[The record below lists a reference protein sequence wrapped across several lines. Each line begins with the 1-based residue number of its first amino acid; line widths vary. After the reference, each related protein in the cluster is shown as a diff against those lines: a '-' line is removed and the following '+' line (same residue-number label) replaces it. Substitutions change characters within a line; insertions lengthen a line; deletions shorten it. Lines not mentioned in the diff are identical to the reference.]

1 MKSEYAAQIVSV
13 GIVTTL
19 LTLLEV
25 VTILTL
31 MRKDVTNAVN
41 SLLPPPPRN
50 GTVLRVCLDTLGARI
65 TNVVEK
71 NNKSA
76 VILGVLVVCLPL
88 FLTIPTFLLNRTG
101 VLTHGRSIVVS
112 VATVLSGVVLFHILF
127 YFVAKDY
134 QYTTVDMLKEPIR
147 SEYRKC
153 VISEEQHHNSKEN
166 GSSIET
172 RQPDGGKA

>member
-1 MKSEYAAQIVSV
+1 MKPEYAAQIVSV

-25 VTILTL
+25 VTFLTL

-41 SLLPPPPRN
+41 SLLPPPPRS
-50 GTVLRVCLDTLGARI
+50 GTVLRVCLDTLGTRI

-76 VILGVLVVCLPL
+76 VLLGILVVCIPL
-88 FLTIPTFLLNRTG
+88 VITIPIFLLNRTG
-101 VLTHGRSIVVS
+101 VLAHKKGIIVS
-112 VATVLSGVVLFHILF
+112 VATVLFGVVLFQVLF

-134 QYTTVDMLKEPIR
+134 QYTTPDMLKERIR
-147 SEYRKC
+147 NEYRKC
-153 VISEEQHHNSKEN
+153 VISTEQ
-166 GSSIET
+166 
-172 RQPDGGKA
+172 Q